1 MGFEYHD
8 LPRFAFPGLCSS
20 SGHVSFSLLMNPCN
34 YLRLILSGNIHSE
47 EASVHCGKA
56 QEDLGVDFCFTISCL
71 CDLCHGASLVWAPV
85 SHLLADIIL
94 LGGLHRVICVI
105 YLITKQFQLVVVVF
119 I

>member
-1 MGFEYHD
+1 
-8 LPRFAFPGLCSS
+8 
-20 SGHVSFSLLMNPCN
+20 MNPCN